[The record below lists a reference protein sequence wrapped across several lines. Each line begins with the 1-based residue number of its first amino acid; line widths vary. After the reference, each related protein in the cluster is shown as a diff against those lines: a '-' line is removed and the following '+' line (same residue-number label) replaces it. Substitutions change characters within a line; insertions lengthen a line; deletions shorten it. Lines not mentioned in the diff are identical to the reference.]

1 MSSLL
6 TTESILTTIFIT
18 ARIAARPR
26 IIPLYATPIPSRPRC
41 TLSLHHIL
49 PSKPYICVRPWKPT
63 INISSVSA
71 PGQPESPLTPLDPE
85 PALLEPH
92 LILIPPP
99 HSSITISNAGWM
111 QALVKNYRRI
121 AREAVDAYLDYCIR
135 LADQDANALLE
146 ARDHIE
152 QAVPHFQA
160 HMNHWGTDV
169 LLRDQLKSKKDT
181 QVKVDICKEKK
192 NGATSA

>member
-1 MSSLL
+1 MAVVMPRS
-6 TTESILTTIFIT
+6 
-18 ARIAARPR
+18 AAPEGEV
-26 IIPLYATPIPSRPRC
+26 ID
-41 TLSLHHIL
+41 L
-49 PSKPYICVRPWKPT
+49 PDC

-85 PALLEPH
+85 PALPEPCP
-92 LILIPPP
+92 ILISPP
-99 HSSITISNAGWM
+99 HSSVTISNTGWM
-111 QALVKNYRRI
+111 QVLVKNYWRI
-121 AREAVDAYLDYCIR
+121 AREAVDAYLDYRIC

-152 QAVPHFQA
+152 RAVPHFQA
-160 HMNHWGTDV
+160 HMNHWGADV

-181 QVKVDICKEKK
+181 QVKADIRKEKK